1 MPESRPATTSEVG
14 FAGSCWGEG
23 LRRCPGLCFP
33 GTEWK
38 GAYGVLFGE
47 GAVAAEAIFLY
58 FRLKKN
64 EAVCG
69 KGLNLGLMSYQ
80 RALLALLHRK
90 YDAGTHARRDTKKG

>member
-58 FRLKKN
+58 FRFKKT

-69 KGLNLGLMSYQ
+69 KGLRWGLYYVRVDLWCSGLNNTF
-80 RALLALLHRK
+80 RVSF
-90 YDAGTHARRDTKKG
+90 

>member
-1 MPESRPATTSEVG
+1 MPESRPETTSEVG

-23 LRRCPGLCFP
+23 LRKCPGLCFP

-58 FRLKKN
+58 FRLKKT

-69 KGLNLGLMSYQ
+69 KGLKDSFVLDV
-80 RALLALLHRK
+80 K
-90 YDAGTHARRDTKKG
+90 DD